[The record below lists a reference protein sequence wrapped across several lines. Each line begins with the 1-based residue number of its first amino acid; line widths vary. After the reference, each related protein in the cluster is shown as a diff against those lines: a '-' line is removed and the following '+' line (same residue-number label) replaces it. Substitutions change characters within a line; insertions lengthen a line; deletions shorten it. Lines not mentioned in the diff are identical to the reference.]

1 MRMLHRQYY
10 LYNLQKKNFKYPIEV
25 KFLMEG
31 KSNKWLEEEAGQ
43 WGDLIFNAKEKKIIS
58 QINKLLDDETFG
70 VVISGK

>member
-1 MRMLHRQYY
+1 
-10 LYNLQKKNFKYPIEV
+10 
-25 KFLMEG
+25 MEG